1 MLIGNRTDNA
11 SKQQMTMQSMQYV
24 NVDVDVDVDVD
35 AQELVS
41 SQASQKI
48 TNTTDRR
55 TECKI
60 TKPETEKAI

>member
-24 NVDVDVDVDVD
+24 NVDVDVDVD